1 MGGQGGVL
9 RGVVFFEA
17 LADQIGQY
25 DKFVEEGQPKLFNPQ
40 IEISDIYTI
49 LLSVVVLVALKSMFL
64 SFADYR
70 LFPSMKRSIKKKL
83 FENLFYTMFY
93 VISSVFGLLII
104 SREKWDLNPFTNSDV
119 SMVKA
124 LFDPAPPPMSNL
136 FKAYYATQTGYYVG
150 LLVTLFMDSRRSD
163 YNQYLMHHGIT
174 LSLMAISFS
183 FGIVRIGL
191 VILILH
197 DICDVFLHAAKTIH
211 YCRVESG
218 SMVFFVLF
226 SAAFVLLR
234 LVIFP
239 RVVVCV
245 GAEVLRYVLE
255 KPGLNN
261 WVAYF
266 DYYLP
271 MWACSVALLI
281 GLYLI
286 NCFWMSLI
294 SRLIYRELTGSG
306 KVAKDGDI
314 RSDSEDED

>member
-17 LADQIGQY
+17 LADQIAQY

-49 LLSVVVLVALKSMFL
+49 LLSFVVLVALKSMFL

-70 LFPSMKRSIKKKL
+70 LLPSMKRSVKKKL

-93 VISSVFGLLII
+93 IISSVFGLLII
-104 SREKWDLNPFTNSDV
+104 SREKWDLHPLTNNDV
-119 SMVKA
+119 SM
-124 LFDPAPPPMSNL
+124 
-136 FKAYYATQTGYYVG
+136 TGYYVG
-150 LLVTLFMDSRRSD
+150 LMATLFMDTRRSD
-163 YNQYLMHHGIT
+163 YTQYLMHHGIT

-255 KPGLNN
+255 KPDLNN

-294 SRLIYRELTGSG
+294 SRLIYRELAGSG
-306 KVAKDGDI
+306 NVAKDGDI